1 MTSQNKFINYGLEL
15 TNDQLA
21 KILIATKNETS
32 AVIRLK
38 RQPSELANT
47 SDVLREI
54 PLTQTQI
61 NKIKKNKN

>member
-21 KILIATKNETS
+21 KILIATKNNTS
-32 AVIRLK
+32 VVIRLK
-38 RQPSELANT
+38 RQPNKLADT
-47 SDVLREI
+47 SNVLREI

-61 NKIKKNKN
+61 NNLKKK